1 MTYESESDPNAKPV
15 LTSREYYERSFADV
29 STSGN
34 IDLGHIN
41 TTQGVIY
48 HMAEDKSLGQTY
60 HEEVEELK
68 TQGVSN
74 ADAVRQVAAKYG
86 KKDNAVRGGIHQYKA
101 RHIEGSVTG
110 TVRRA
115 RRKAEASVDDFLAS
129 ARQSIEDALALV
141 EREPDQ
147 LKANIERLKNEV
159 AAAEARYEQAVAA
172 AKDKK
177 AELEKKLKAL
187 S

>member
-1 MTYESESDPNAKPV
+1 MTGMIEVPNVDPV
-15 LTSREYYERSFADV
+15 LTHQDGGPWTFARS
-29 STSGN
+29 SSSGS
-34 IDLGHIN
+34 IDLEIAN
-41 TTQGVIY
+41 QSQGVIY
-48 HMAEDKSLGQTY
+48 QMSEDKSLGQTY

-68 TQGVSN
+68 AQGVAN
-74 ADAVRQVAAKYG
+74 ADAVRQVAQKYD
-86 KKDNAVRGGIHQYKA
+86 KKENAVRGGIHQYKA
-101 RHIEGSVTG
+101 RHIDGAVTG

-115 RRKAEASVDDFLAS
+115 RRKAEASVDDLLAS
-129 ARQSIEDALALV
+129 ARKSIEDALALV